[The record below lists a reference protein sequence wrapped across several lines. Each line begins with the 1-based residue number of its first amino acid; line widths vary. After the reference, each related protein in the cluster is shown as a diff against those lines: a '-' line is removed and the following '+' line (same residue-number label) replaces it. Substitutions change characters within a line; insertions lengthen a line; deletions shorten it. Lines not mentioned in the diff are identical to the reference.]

1 MQCLHCGETEIDGFS
16 NYCPNCGKK
25 LYMNDQERN
34 LSRTTK
40 RVLYILPAAS
50 LVFVS
55 GLLLAGYHHEAAINE
70 EVIALQK
77 KTEQSALKGNF
88 DKALQYAEK
97 GISLRNDYE
106 VLKSEKELITRI
118 QDYHQDMDYINEL
131 IQNNDLEQ
139 AAKEIDILTRIV
151 SPHSSPLFSTIQKD
165 LIKADV
171 NVMVGEVKQQIN
183 KLNSIDELA
192 EQLKT
197 VSVLDDIEADM
208 VKEQIQSKM
217 VMIGSVKAEKDLSNK
232 QFNSAIVTVDK
243 ALQYDGDNEK
253 LLSLKEKII
262 SEKASFEQAEQK
274 RIEKAV
280 SAAKEEERL
289 KAEAIDISNIEV
301 KVDEFGDATTTGK
314 IINTSSHPIHSIT
327 VQFTVLNKE
336 GKEIEKGKTNVYPN
350 EVKPGMEADFEHITY
365 GVNEKITLKIKN
377 ISWFAN

>member
-1 MQCLHCGETEIDGFS
+1 MQCLHCGETKIDGFS

-34 LSRTTK
+34 LSRTSK

-171 NVMVGEVKQQIN
+171 NVTVGEVKQQIN

>member
-34 LSRTTK
+34 LSRTSK

-55 GLLLAGYHHEAAINE
+55 GLLLAGYHYEAAINE

-106 VLKSEKELITRI
+106 VLKNEKDLITRI

-151 SPHSSPLFSTIQKD
+151 SPHSSPLFSNIQKD

-171 NVMVGEVKQQIN
+171 NVTVGEVKQQIN